1 MIESTE
7 ELITNSIRDSKVLTS
22 EYIFKQ
28 SPQIVGDYLGDEFK
42 RVPPFNIQLQAS
54 DHNKI
59 IISLEMPASKSDILS
74 FSRLPKDIR
83 LGILEILENR
93 IEVIGFETSSNGN
106 IITKLNNL
114 IFTLKKEY
122 DKTYLVKYGILK
134 TVQSLIYGL
143 RNIHLIFHD
152 FLFKVNTNLDIV
164 IKGKICFDKLLVPLE
179 NLGKREKIS
188 VFKVEDAYTN
198 EFFLFKE
205 VPIPENE
212 VKEKENIFQKLK
224 SINHPNITS
233 LHSLHVEG
241 KRLFILKRFIEG
253 NPLMYNTKMDFK
265 SAFKICYK
273 IGLALNEFHTNGLI
287 HLDIKHDN
295 IILDFKNEPIIID
308 LDTVNLLGSAT
319 CKWLIGT
326 LRYMGPEIV
335 DPNKM
340 ADVRSDIF
348 SLGVVIYEL
357 IYGVFPHRF
366 IENILNFE
374 LPKTLKNS
382 TKETDIILAKM
393 LDPEIDK
400 RYQNC
405 LELISDV
412 EKVLH
417 DTEPLQNIP
426 WYLSGSDVEGD
437 IKTANILWSELS
449 RIKKAEEIF
458 IDVIEKENNI
468 RAYIQLG
475 KLLVEKERFEEAE
488 EVLAEGSLKN
498 PESFDLWSDLGH
510 NRHNNLSRYN
520 EALEAYEEV
529 KELSPYYSE
538 VYSWIG
544 SCYERTGNLNSAE
557 SNYKKSL
564 ELSPGNENNFIRY
577 VGSLAK
583 QNKYSDA
590 LIHIDTF
597 LKNNKASANIL
608 ATKANILIKVGRY
621 LEAARIFASFT
632 KANKNYHFAAG
643 SCYFKANHYQ
653 EALTHLN
660 QIYNIPQHSIKSLE
674 MIVPSQFYLKSYE
687 QSCNAAGVLLQVDSK
702 NICAIE
708 YKSKSLLTQGLTKE
722 CLEFL
727 SNYEE
732 IVEAN
737 LTIQMTFISALNAE
751 GNLDEA
757 DKKVEQLLKQYL
769 NSDVFMFA
777 YKYYAEKMKDEKKAD
792 DIINGFI
799 ADNNKLKSEYLFKR
813 ASDSYKKGDLLKALT
828 DAKSSTEALPTCWH
842 AYEIIL
848 RCYHALNQPDKVVG
862 TMKELQQKL
871 DVPEKFSMR
880 IQAILSAFAQE
891 AINSKDDNKLM
902 IYNLGAISCSD
913 KLLKGLGTAKKTSQ
927 SRDSKLIF
935 EFIEEISKCEIL
947 FIQNSDADYSIY
959 SEEFEEAL
967 NKSIKIAE
975 GFDDII
981 ARRILLFLSYCNKLF
996 VSLDN
1001 EEALGASSNQL
1012 SKYIIR
1018 KEEVDKFVIDL
1029 PPKLIE
1035 MLISVY
1041 KMKVRGIC
1049 IFIGESI
1056 NELKE
1061 NNTILN
1067 IFKLFTQ
1074 LNIELNGT
1082 TEESLMFDAIVTYH
1096 QGDYRKAAEI
1106 AAVALEM
1113 NPNNNGMLL
1122 LKCDAECNYEAYE
1135 DALETINLYISH
1147 NGRDIKSDVRLI
1159 SIFKKL
1165 KRFRKAEQ
1173 IEKQLE
1179 KFLKKQKVKKYR

>member
-1 MIESTE
+1 MMEATE
-7 ELITNSIRDSKVLTS
+7 KFINNSIGDSKGLTS

-28 SPQIVGDYLGDEFK
+28 SPQIIGDNLGDEIK
-42 RVPPFNIQLQAS
+42 EAPPFYIQLQAS
-54 DHNKI
+54 DYNKI

-93 IEVIGFETSSNGN
+93 IKVMGVETSSDGN
-106 IITKLNNL
+106 ILKKTNNL
-114 IFTLKKEY
+114 IFTLKKKY
-122 DKTYLVKYGILK
+122 DKTYLVKYGIFK

-152 FLFKVNTNLDIV
+152 FLLKVNTNLDIV
-164 IKGKICFDKLLVPLE
+164 IKGEICFDKLLVPLE
-179 NLGKREKIS
+179 NLGKRENIS
-188 VFKVEDAYTN
+188 VFKVEDANTN
-198 EFFLFKE
+198 EIFLFKE
-205 VPIPENE
+205 LPIQENKVE
-212 VKEKENIFQKLK
+212 ELENIFQKLK
-224 SINHPNITS
+224 SIDYPHITS
-233 LHSLHVEG
+233 LHSFHVEG

-253 NPLMYNTKMDFK
+253 STLMYNTKMDPK

-273 IGLALNEFHTNGLI
+273 VGLALNELHTNGLV

-308 LDTVNLLGSAT
+308 LDTVNLLGSDT

-326 LRYMGPEIV
+326 RLYMGPEIV

-357 IYGVFPHRF
+357 IYGVFPHSF
-366 IENILNFE
+366 IGNILNFE

-412 EKVLH
+412 EKVL
-417 DTEPLQNIP
+417 DGAEQLQDIP
-426 WYLSGSDVEGD
+426 WYLSGSDIEGD
-437 IKTANILWSELS
+437 IKTANILWRELS
-449 RIKKAEEIF
+449 RIEKAEKIF

-468 RAYIQLG
+468 GAYIQLG
-475 KLLVEKERFEEAE
+475 KLLIENERFEEAE
-488 EVLAEGSLKN
+488 EVLAKGSFKN
-498 PESFDLWSDLGH
+498 PESFDVWSILGH
-510 NRHNNLSRYN
+510 NRHDNLSRYN
-520 EALEAYEEV
+520 EALEAYEMV
-529 KELSPYYSE
+529 KGLFPYYSN

-557 SNYKKSL
+557 SNYRKSL

-608 ATKANILIKVGRY
+608 ATKANILIKVGRD
-621 LEAARIFASFT
+621 LEAARIFARFT

-653 EALTHLN
+653 EALAHLN
-660 QIYNIPQHSIKSLE
+660 QIYNIPQHRIKSLE

-687 QSCNAAGVLLQVDSK
+687 QSCNAAEALLQVDNK
-702 NICAIE
+702 NICATE
-708 YKSKSLLTQGLTKE
+708 YKSKSLLSQGLTNE

-732 IVEAN
+732 IVESN
-737 LTIQMTFISALNAE
+737 FTIQMTFISALIAE
-751 GNLDEA
+751 GNLDKA
-757 DKKVEQLLKQYL
+757 DKKVEHLLKKYL
-769 NSDVFMFA
+769 KSDVLLFA
-777 YKYYAEKMKDEKKAD
+777 YKYYAEKMNDEKKAE
-792 DIINGFI
+792 DIINELI
-799 ADNNKLKSEYLFKR
+799 ADNNRLKSEYLFKR
-813 ASDSYKKGDLLKALT
+813 ASDSYKKGDLVNALS

-848 RCYHALNQPDKVVG
+848 RCYHALNQPYNVVE
-862 TMKELQQKL
+862 TMKELLQKL

-880 IQAILSAFAQE
+880 ISAILYEFVQE

-902 IYNLGAISCSD
+902 IYNLGTISCSD
-913 KLLKGLGTAKKTSQ
+913 KLLKNFEIAKKTSQ
-927 SRDSKLIF
+927 SRDLKLIF
-935 EFIEEISKCEIL
+935 EYLEEFIKCESL
-947 FIQNSDADYSIY
+947 FIQNIDGDYSSY

-975 GFDDII
+975 SFDDII
-981 ARRILLFLSYCNKLF
+981 ARRILSFLSYCNKLF
-996 VSLDN
+996 VSLVM
-1001 EEALGASSNQL
+1001 S
-1012 SKYIIR
+1012 
-1018 KEEVDKFVIDL
+1018 
-1029 PPKLIE
+1029 
-1035 MLISVY
+1035 
-1041 KMKVRGIC
+1041 
-1049 IFIGESI
+1049 
-1056 NELKE
+1056 
-1061 NNTILN
+1061 
-1067 IFKLFTQ
+1067 
-1074 LNIELNGT
+1074 
-1082 TEESLMFDAIVTYH
+1082 
-1096 QGDYRKAAEI
+1096 
-1106 AAVALEM
+1106 
-1113 NPNNNGMLL
+1113 
-1122 LKCDAECNYEAYE
+1122 
-1135 DALETINLYISH
+1135 
-1147 NGRDIKSDVRLI
+1147 
-1159 SIFKKL
+1159 
-1165 KRFRKAEQ
+1165 
-1173 IEKQLE
+1173 
-1179 KFLKKQKVKKYR
+1179 